1 MTDRSNS
8 VGSRPNE
15 SAGAMRSA
23 GSSSREVRGSKVFDL
38 VAWIA
43 FALVVLA
50 LVVLPIYSYLF
61 AGAIPFY
68 SHWYAWAAIDPGLY
82 GWYGDWRA
90 VAFSVA
96 YFSIFVLAFLRSPRP
111 REWRHLGVAE
121 AYLVALFTEMF
132 GLPLTIYLLGSV
144 FGINLGFGRMEGQL
158 WAVLL
163 DRLGLLP
170 LGGGVALVMAVSGV
184 LINLSIALM
193 AAGWWQTWRTR
204 GELVT
209 GGLYRF
215 VRHPQYTG
223 FVLLISG
230 FMIQWPT
237 LLTLVLFPILIFAY
251 VRLARREERDL
262 DERFGERYIAYRA
275 YTPMLVPGWPSG
287 AKGSVSER

>member
-8 VGSRPNE
+8 AGSGPNE
-15 SAGAMRSA
+15 SASAMRSA
-23 GSSSREVRGSKVFDL
+23 GSSSGEVRGSKVFGL

-50 LVVLPIYSYLF
+50 LAVYPIYSYLF

-68 SHWYAWAAIDPGLY
+68 SHWFAWAAMASDHY

-90 VAFSVA
+90 VAFGVV
-96 YFSIFVLAFLRSPRP
+96 YFSIFVLAFLGSPRR

-144 FGINLGFGRMEGQL
+144 FGVNLGFGMMEGHL

-170 LGGGVALVMAVSGV
+170 LGWGVALVMAVSGA
-184 LINLSIALM
+184 LINLGIALM
-193 AAGWWQTWRTR
+193 AAGWWQIWRAR

-209 GGLYRF
+209 GGLHRF

-223 FVLLISG
+223 FVLLITG
-230 FMIQWPT
+230 FLVQWPT

-262 DERFGERYIAYRA
+262 EQRFGDEYAAYRA
-275 YTPMLVPGWPSG
+275 RTPMLLPGWPAQG
-287 AKGSVSER
+287 AS